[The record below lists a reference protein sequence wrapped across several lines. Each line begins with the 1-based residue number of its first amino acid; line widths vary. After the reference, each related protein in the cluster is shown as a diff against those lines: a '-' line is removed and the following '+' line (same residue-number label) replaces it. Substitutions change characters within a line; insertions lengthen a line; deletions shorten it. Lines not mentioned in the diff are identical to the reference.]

1 MKSRTMGKAEGNT
14 GNEQA
19 VQFSPFPATIYHHLI
34 IITMENV
41 LFTESQFAG
50 TRVYHF
56 DAREDVNG
64 DPYLQIVEAPTGG
77 GNGKRHRIFIHAQD
91 LATFKEKVC
100 KVIDRCI
107 EQFESNVNKS

>member
-1 MKSRTMGKAEGNT
+1 
-14 GNEQA
+14 
-19 VQFSPFPATIYHHLI
+19 
-34 IITMENV
+34 MENV

-100 KVIDRCI
+100 NVIDRCI